1 MSGLL
6 GLKETIIKESQDYYT
21 AKSNEDKRK
30 HKENLQKHFK
40 KFHYYRKNNQED
52 YQFIKKLIENITQEK
67 IMAMYGKLGKRK
79 AKAKSGSMKMRAD
92 KKAKKSKSMYA

>member
-21 AKSNEDKRK
+21 AKSNEYKRK

-52 YQFIKKLIENITQEK
+52 YQFIKKLIENIT
-67 IMAMYGKLGKRK
+67 
-79 AKAKSGSMKMRAD
+79 
-92 KKAKKSKSMYA
+92 